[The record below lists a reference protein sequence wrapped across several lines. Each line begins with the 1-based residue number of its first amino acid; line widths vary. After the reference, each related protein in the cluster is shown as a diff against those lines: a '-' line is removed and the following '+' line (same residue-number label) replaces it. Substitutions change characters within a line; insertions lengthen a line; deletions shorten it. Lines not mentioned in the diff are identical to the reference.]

1 MTEQHT
7 PGPWMITREYQSPA
21 SIEARDTFGGAL
33 AKVYLTDPQTR
44 RRTPEYLANARLIE
58 GAPELLHLLARVES
72 DWGELCDEDEEMNG
86 GDCCDWIVQLLI
98 DARPILAKIRGE
110 A

>member
-44 RRTPEYLANARLIE
+44 RRTPEYLANARLIAA
-58 GAPELLHLLARVES
+58 APELLHLLAQAET
-72 DWGELCDEDEEMNG
+72 DWGALLDEGEDMNG
-86 GDCCDWIVQLLI
+86 GICCQWIAQFI
-98 DARPILAKIRGE
+98 EDARPILAKIRGE